1 MNVGDRVFANCAYGI
16 GIFGNIVSITDKL
29 IIFCGDDGRFY
40 AGRNEDVIILYNN
53 EDDKQ

>member
-53 EDDKQ
+53 EDDE